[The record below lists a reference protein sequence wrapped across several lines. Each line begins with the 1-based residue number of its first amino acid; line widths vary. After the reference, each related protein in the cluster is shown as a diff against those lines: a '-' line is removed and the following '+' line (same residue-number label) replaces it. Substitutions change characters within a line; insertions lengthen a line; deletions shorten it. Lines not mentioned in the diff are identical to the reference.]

1 LGAEQDR
8 SVYDEGAKIIIINL
22 DHPMVEAALGLGGVE
37 DVAFRRLS
45 YEIAFG
51 QYALVVSQEF
61 LKRDPDLTADDVL
74 FDIRDTMR
82 RITRKSAALYQAAG
96 SPN

>member
-8 SVYDEGAKIIIINL
+8 SVYDEASKVILINL
-22 DHPMVEAALGLGGVE
+22 DHPMVEAALGLGAVE

-51 QYALVVSQEF
+51 QYALAVSQEF

-74 FDIRDTMR
+74 YEVRDTMR
-82 RITRKSAALYQAAG
+82 RITRRATTLYQAAA
-96 SPN
+96 SA